1 MRGSA
6 GPSVELSP
14 ASPTGSALSAG
25 RLAIL
30 LGAGFAVAAT
40 VMGLC
45 SLVGVAPLSAGVWQ
59 LRLTR
64 LAAGA
69 IVGAGL
75 SAGGVALQGQL
86 RNPLAEPYILGISS
100 GAGVGVMLGL
110 ALSARIA
117 LPGWLTTP
125 VLALGGALATCGAVY
140 AVAQRRGKL
149 DPYALLLSG
158 VIVNAFN
165 GAVML
170 AIYLFIDPYRT
181 ANFIRW
187 AMGQVDAA
195 VGLWLLALAAG
206 VTLAGWAVLLLRG
219 GALNALGLGDE
230 VATSLGVPVG
240 RLRLETFVVVAALTS
255 VAVALAGPIGFV
267 GLVVPHLCRL
277 VLGPD
282 HRRLLAVAPFVG
294 AALLMA
300 ADTLCRSVDAIF
312 SAASMEL
319 RLGQVPVGI
328 LTALLGVPAF
338 IILLRAKLK
347 GGPW

>member
-1 MRGSA
+1 MSEPA
-6 GPSVELSP
+6 GPPVNASP
-14 ASPTGSALSAG
+14 ASPAGFALSAG
-25 RLAIL
+25 KLAVL
-30 LGAGFAVAAT
+30 LAGGLTVAAA

-45 SLVGVAPLSAGVWQ
+45 SLVGVAPLSWGVWQ

-158 VIVNAFN
+158 VAL
-165 GAVML
+165 G
-170 AIYLFIDPYRT
+170 
-181 ANFIRW
+181 
-187 AMGQVDAA
+187 
-195 VGLWLLALAAG
+195 ALASA
-206 VTLAGWAVLLLRG
+206 VTTPSRPSPPVPLR
-219 GALNALGLGDE
+219 
-230 VATSLGVPVG
+230 VP
-240 RLRLETFVVVAALTS
+240 S
-255 VAVALAGPIGFV
+255 
-267 GLVVPHLCRL
+267 
-277 VLGPD
+277 PD
-282 HRRLLAVAPFVG
+282 P
-294 AALLMA
+294 
-300 ADTLCRSVDAIF
+300 
-312 SAASMEL
+312 
-319 RLGQVPVGI
+319 
-328 LTALLGVPAF
+328 
-338 IILLRAKLK
+338 
-347 GGPW
+347 